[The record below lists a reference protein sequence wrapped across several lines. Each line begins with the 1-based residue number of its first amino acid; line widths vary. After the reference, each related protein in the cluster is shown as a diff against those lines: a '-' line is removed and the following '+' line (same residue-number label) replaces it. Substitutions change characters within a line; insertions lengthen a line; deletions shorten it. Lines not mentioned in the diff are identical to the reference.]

1 MIESGNDQIR
11 GAVVG
16 IKQPLMELQFA
27 FGGLGLLNANSVQ
40 LLRYRLQGG
49 WKMALHF
56 GESASMF
63 VLDLHQFV
71 EQQCRERFAFCPAHI
86 LAD

>member
-1 MIESGNDQIR
+1 MIECGNDQIG

-16 IKQPLMELQFA
+16 IDQTLMELCFT
-27 FGGLGLLNANSVQ
+27 FGGVGLLDGNGVQ
-40 LLRYRLQGG
+40 LLRDSLQGG

-71 EQQCRERFAFCPAHI
+71 EQQCRERFAFRPAHI